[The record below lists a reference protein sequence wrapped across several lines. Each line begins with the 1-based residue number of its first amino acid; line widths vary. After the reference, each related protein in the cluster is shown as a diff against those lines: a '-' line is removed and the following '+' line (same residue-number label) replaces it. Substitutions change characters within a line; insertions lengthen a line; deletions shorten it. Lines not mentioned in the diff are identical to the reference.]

1 MRHLKHKSATTIQA
15 GEEQTAHGRSF
26 FLLGVSN
33 ARVMRARAMRV
44 RESGGEAV
52 SILVVPLDHLLRSG
66 LFKPPAV
73 STFARDFDELTTKK
87 RSVDRLN
94 EWILWCI

>member
-15 GEEQTAHGRSF
+15 GEEQTVHGRSF
-26 FLLGVSN
+26 FSLGVSN
-33 ARVMRARAMRV
+33 ARAMRV

-52 SILVVPLDHLLRSG
+52 SILVVPQGHPLRPG

-73 STFARDFDELTTKK
+73 NTFARDLELTTKN

-94 EWILWCI
+94 EFILWCT